1 MQGLCCCRGLLL
13 KGSAVTWALL
23 LQEPCRCRGSAVVG
37 VCCYRGPAVA
47 GALLLQGLCC
57 CRGLLL
63 QGPCCYM
70 DPAVAGALLFQV
82 SFASDPTASGVLG
95 VQTVPA
101 VAGISIVVAVC
112 L

>member
-1 MQGLCCCRGLLL
+1 
-13 KGSAVTWALL
+13 
-23 LQEPCRCRGSAVVG
+23 
-37 VCCYRGPAVA
+37 
-47 GALLLQGLCC
+47 
-57 CRGLLL
+57 
-63 QGPCCYM
+63 M